1 MPTPFERA
9 WRIVKGEDDETAW
22 ALLKMPITSPI
33 TDEKVWGD
41 KHIRQRADFTDP
53 KTGEVIDL
61 YGYDF
66 LPIGDDEIQI
76 DMKRRLSPNE
86 QRSGRNSGLVGRIYD
101 TPENEYRQTG
111 VDEKW
116 RRRGIGTAMME
127 MLAHLYA
134 KRGMKVKP
142 TKLTPD
148 GGKLWGDKTEWR
160 VRDDL

>member
-1 MPTPFERA
+1 MTAFDRA
-9 WRIVKGEDDETAW
+9 WDLV
-22 ALLKMPITSPI
+22 KMPITSPI

-53 KTGEVIDL
+53 NTGEVIDL

-66 LPIGDDEIQI
+66 LPNFGNDEIKI
-76 DMKRRLSPNE
+76 DMKQRLSPND
-86 QRSGRNSGLVGRIYD
+86 QKGSNPGLVGRIYD
-101 TPENEYRQTG
+101 TPENEYRQTW
-111 VDEKW
+111 VDEKL

-127 MLAHLYA
+127 MLAHLYG

-142 TKLTPD
+142 TKLTSD
-148 GGKLWGDKTEWR
+148 GGKLWGDKTEWP